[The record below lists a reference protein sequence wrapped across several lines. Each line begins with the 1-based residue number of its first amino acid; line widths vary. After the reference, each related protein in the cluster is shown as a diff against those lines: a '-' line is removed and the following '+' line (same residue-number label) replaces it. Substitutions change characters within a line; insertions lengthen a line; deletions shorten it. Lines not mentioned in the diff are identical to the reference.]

1 MRSVKIDPLEG
12 TVYRGWDRVQE
23 PPTDSRKVV
32 PGIWQGEPLPGSG
45 ELKTR
50 TDAERS
56 PASEYPQMQ

>member
-12 TVYRGWDRVQE
+12 TVYRGWDRDQE

-32 PGIWQGEPLPGSG
+32 PGIWQGGPLPGSG

-50 TDAERS
+50 ADAERS